1 MMNKEKLQQYLL
13 NNQTRLYCVLDGASV
28 PELPKRLYETQAP
41 NFCLF
46 SGDLEPDMLYVAP
59 YVVLLSPDNKLT
71 DLVLSES
78 LGKHWGIF
86 VHCRHSL
93 KEMRRHFRSMVNV
106 YDEKAN
112 SMIFRF
118 YDPRVI
124 RQFLPICTPE
134 ELGIFF
140 GKVESFFAET
150 ENGES
155 LLQFELADQKLKQ
168 TELN

>member
-1 MMNKEKLQQYLL
+1 MKKEKLEQHLFSS
-13 NNQTRLYCVLDGASV
+13 TTKLYCVLDGASV
-28 PELPKRLYETQAP
+28 PDLPKRLYETQAP

-46 SGDLEPDMLYVAP
+46 TGDLAPDMLYVAP
-59 YVVLLSPDNKLT
+59 YVVFLSPDNKLT

-78 LGKHWGIF
+78 FGKHWGIF

-93 KEMRRHFRSMVNV
+93 KEMRRHFRSMVDV
-106 YDEKAN
+106 YDENAN
-112 SMIFRF
+112 SMVFRF

-124 RQFLPICTPE
+124 RQFLPTCTPD
-134 ELGIFF
+134 ELEIFF
-140 GKVESFFAET
+140 GKVESFFAEA

-155 LLQFELADQKLKQ
+155 LLQYQLADQKLKQ